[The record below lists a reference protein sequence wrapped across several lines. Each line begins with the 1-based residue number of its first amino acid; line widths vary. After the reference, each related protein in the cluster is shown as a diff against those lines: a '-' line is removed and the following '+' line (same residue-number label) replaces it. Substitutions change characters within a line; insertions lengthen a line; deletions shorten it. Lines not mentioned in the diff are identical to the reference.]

1 MSLSFKGADLR
12 PVLAEAETNKCR
24 VVLVKDHGVYFLA
37 ERGERTPEGRQKLLA
52 YAIGCN
58 PDIDPFDDWWE
69 RARTELGGD
78 DFAEHFELR
87 DSVFARILSSE
98 DDLELSATPTQL
110 FLQVVSPTQGD
121 D

>member
-1 MSLSFKGADLR
+1 MRF
-12 PVLAEAETNKCR
+12 
-24 VVLVKDHGVYFLA
+24 
-37 ERGERTPEGRQKLLA
+37 
-52 YAIGCN
+52 
-58 PDIDPFDDWWE
+58 
-69 RARTELGGD
+69 LGGWPSNGLSLPD
-78 DFAEHFELR
+78 HFELR